1 MKTLLQ
7 TRIDKAVDKT
17 MGITAKLDLLSKLY
31 NPKKADNTDIADIIG
46 DKRYRCYLYVK
57 SRLVGTCNDY
67 ETAKRWQS
75 WDTTKTLIT
84 IVNPDT
90 PKLIRIG
97 LYTAFVKDYDSL
109 MLLKRLYGAKVRH
122 MA

>member
-7 TRIDKAVDKT
+7 TRIEKAVDKT
-17 MGITAKLDLLSKLY
+17 MGVTDKLNLLHKLY
-31 NPKKADNTDIADIIG
+31 TRKKPDNTDITDIINT
-46 DKRYRCYLYVK
+46 KPYRCYLYVK
-57 SRLVGTCNDY
+57 NRLVGVCDNY
-67 ETAKRWQS
+67 ATAQRWIQH
-75 WDTTKTLIT
+75 DTTKTVVT
-84 IVNPDT
+84 VVNPDT

-109 MLLKRLYGAKVRH
+109 MLLKRLYGAKVRR

>member
-57 SRLVGTCNDY
+57 SLLVGTCNDY
-67 ETAKRWQS
+67 ETGKRWQS